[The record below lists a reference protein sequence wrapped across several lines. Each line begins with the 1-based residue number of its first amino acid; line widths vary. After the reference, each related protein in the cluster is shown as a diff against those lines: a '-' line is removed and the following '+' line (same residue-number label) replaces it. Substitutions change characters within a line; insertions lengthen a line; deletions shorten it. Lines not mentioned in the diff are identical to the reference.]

1 MANVKPTVSTLL
13 LLIGIAV
20 GIPKLAAL
28 AQNPRTTTSVGSLP
42 VTVSTLVSVSPGATF
57 DIGDV
62 DVPTCPK
69 DLRFLVTEVQAS
81 PYLPTLGDKVV
92 NLPKWAVSVHVSQ
105 LASNGSFSPYL
116 TVFGN
121 GPEHAS
127 TSIGGGQPI
136 ATGESGNVT
145 VRLLGTAPAVYT
157 PFAVHVTG
165 HCGIAVVA
173 P

>member
-1 MANVKPTVSTLL
+1 MTNFKRTVSTLL
-13 LLIGIAV
+13 ILIAIVV

-28 AQNPRTTTSVGSLP
+28 AQAPRTTASASQLP
-42 VTVSTLVSVSPGATF
+42 VTISTVLGVTQGESWETGSLE
-57 DIGDV
+57 
-62 DVPTCPK
+62 VPTCPK
-69 DLRFLVTEVQAS
+69 DLRFLVTAVQAS
-81 PYLPTLGDKVV
+81 PYLLGLGDTVV

-105 LASNGSFSPYL
+105 LVSNGSFSPHL

-136 ATGESGNVT
+136 SPSAYGNIT
-145 VRLLGTAPAVYT
+145 VRLLGTAPAVFT

-165 HCGIAVVA
+165 YCGIAFVI